1 MSQPKYT
8 LVYDGECQ
16 ICNRFVARL
25 RRWDTGREI
34 EVVPSQALGVM
45 ARFPWIPPR
54 AFAEALQLVRD
65 DGATWQGA
73 AAIEELLG
81 VLPRGRW
88 IAWVFTI
95 PFARVLAERVYR
107 WVARN
112 RSRLGCG
119 AHCRP

>member
-8 LVYDGECQ
+8 LVYDGECR

-34 EVVPSQALGVM
+34 EVVPSQAPGVM
-45 ARFPWIPPR
+45 ARFPWIPQR

-65 DGATWQGA
+65 DRVTWQGA